1 MAKEMYN
8 IKIAD
13 LIYPLFLRSGTGIR
27 EEIPSMPGVFRLS
40 PDILL
45 KEVESLTKAG
55 INKLLLF
62 GVGEEKDEYATA
74 AHKDENLISS
84 TVRLLKQHFPA
95 SVIMTDVCL
104 CAYTTH
110 GHCGILER
118 EGSIDK
124 QQTLTALKRIAV
136 SHAAAGADYVA
147 PSAMAKEQVRN
158 IRGAL
163 DENGF
168 SGTKIMGY
176 SAKFASQFYGPF
188 RDAAD
193 SAPRFGDRR
202 SYQLDW
208 ADREKALSEIED
220 DVKEKADIIMV
231 KPALAYLDIIH
242 EAKVRFQRTLAAYN
256 VSGEYA
262 MIKAGAQSGYWDER
276 EAVFEIITAIRR
288 AGADIVITYH
298 APDIA
303 KWLDRE
309 EHSGEEKHRP

>member
-220 DVKEKADIIMV
+220 DVREKADIIMV

>member
-193 SAPRFGDRR
+193 STPRFGDRR